1 MADKMIEHSGTIVA
15 IGVGVL
21 KVEIVSSA
29 ACGECSAG
37 ALCSAAEKRR
47 KVVDV
52 LPTPGRDYALGDTIT
67 FVGEQSMGARAVVFA
82 YVIPLLLV
90 VAGLVCAHVAGLG
103 DGGCALVAL
112 ATLVPYYAALW
123 LLRGRI
129 DKSFKFK
136 AKNQ

>member
-1 MADKMIEHSGTIVA
+1 MTDKMIEHSGTIVA
-15 IGVGVL
+15 IRDGVL

-29 ACGECSAG
+29 ACGECSA
-37 ALCSAAEKRR
+37 ASLCSAAEKRR

-52 LPTPGRDYALGDTIT
+52 IPTADRDYVLGDVIT
-67 FVGEQSMGARAVVFA
+67 FVGERSMGVRAVVFA

-103 DGGCALVAL
+103 DGGSALVAL

-123 LLRGRI
+123 LLRGRV

>member
-1 MADKMIEHSGTIVA
+1 MTGKVIEHSGTIVF

-21 KVEIVSSA
+21 KVEIVSNA
-29 ACGECSAG
+29 ACGECAAG
-37 ALCSAAEKRR
+37 SLCSAAEKRR

-52 LPTPGRDYALGDTIT
+52 FPTPGRDYVLGDTIT
-67 FVGEQSMGARAVVFA
+67 FVGERSMGVRAVLLA

-129 DKSFKFK
+129 DKSFIFK